1 MDRAAKEREML
12 AAVLAYQKDTAKI
25 AKSIARAT
33 IDAVNE
39 LSNDAEHIFAT
50 FLRKAGV
57 TREEALAFLRTPIT
71 KSVRD
76 MLIRR
81 ARRTYRG
88 KRLEQ
93 ELVRL
98 SGPSYKHRMDNAEAL
113 KASAKMNGDA
123 LYETIKAKMTDGVD
137 AVTKEA
143 TARTQYSVQKEAGVV
158 IDWAQPN
165 EPQLRATHEE
175 IGVYH
180 KVKLFSVEELEQ
192 ARTRISA
199 GILDGE
205 SYESISRK
213 VAADTGKEM
222 YKARRLVRTTMAQA
236 ASDAEA
242 KTLKDLGIDKYEIMC
257 VLDEKTCPI
266 CGKYDGKIFRLD
278 NPNAPRPTFHPNC
291 RCSIKQVLSDEVKDK
306 LTRAARDRNGKTIQ
320 VPSRMTYGEWKAKY
334 GPKSVVPEPPHK
346 RV

>member
-1 MDRAAKEREML
+1 MDRTAKEREML

-50 FLRKAGV
+50 FLKKAGI
-57 TREEALAFLRTPIT
+57 TREQALAFLNTPIT
-71 KSVRD
+71 KAVRD
-76 MLIRR
+76 MLIAR
-81 ARRTYRG
+81 ARKTYKGR
-88 KRLEQ
+88 RLEQ

-113 KASAKMNGDA
+113 RRSAKMNGDA
-123 LYETIKAKMTDGVD
+123 LYDFIKSKMSDGVD
-137 AVTKEA
+137 SVAKEA
-143 TARTQYSVQKEAGVV
+143 TARTQYSVQKEAGVAV
-158 IDWAQPN
+158 DWAQPN

-180 KVKLFSVEELEQ
+180 KVKLFSVQELEQ

-242 KTLKDLGIDKYEIMC
+242 RTLKELGIEKYEIMC
-257 VLDEKTCPI
+257 VLDERTCPI
-266 CGKYDGKIFRLD
+266 CGRYDGKIFRLD
-278 NPNAPRPTFHPNC
+278 DPNAPRPTFHPNC
-291 RCSIKQVLSDEVKDK
+291 RCSIKQVLSDDIKDR
-306 LTRAARDRNGKTIQ
+306 LTRSARDEKGRSIQ

-334 GPKSVVPEPPHK
+334 GPKTAVPEPDHK
-346 RV
+346 KA

>member
-39 LSNDAEHIFAT
+39 LSDDAEHIFAT

-57 TREEALAFLRTPIT
+57 TREEAHAFLRTPIT

-113 KASAKMNGDA
+113 RRSAKMNGDA
-123 LYETIKAKMTDGVD
+123 LYADIMFKLRKG
-137 AVTKEA
+137 TKKVVEEA
-143 TARTQYSVQKEAGVV
+143 TSRTQYSVQKEAGVV

-165 EPQLRATHEE
+165 EQQLEAVHED
-175 IGVYH
+175 IGVYD
-180 KVKLFSVEELEQ
+180 KVKLFSADELEQ
-192 ARTRISA
+192 ARTRITA

-205 SYESISRK
+205 SYESIAKK
-213 VAADTGKEM
+213 VSADTGKDM

-236 ASDAEA
+236 AVDAEV
-242 KTLKDLGIDKYEIMC
+242 KTLNELGIERYEIMC

-266 CGKYDGKIFRLD
+266 CGQYDGKIYRLD
-278 NPNAPRPTFHPNC
+278 DPDAPRPTFHPNC
-291 RCSIKQVLSDEVKDK
+291 RCSIKQVLPDKVKDK
-306 LTRAARDRNGKTIQ
+306 LTRAARDENGKTIQ
-320 VPSRMTYGEWKAKY
+320 VPSRMTYPEWKAKY
-334 GPKSVVPEPPHK
+334 GKKSAVPEPPHQK
-346 RV
+346 V

>member
-1 MDRAAKEREML
+1 MTGRAAKEAEML

-25 AKSIARAT
+25 ARSIARAT

-39 LSNDAEHIFAT
+39 LSNDAEHIFGT
-50 FLRKAGV
+50 FLRKGGL
-57 TREEALAFLRTPIT
+57 TRAEAERILRTPIT
-71 KSVRD
+71 KQVRD

-81 ARRTYRG
+81 ARRTYTGETLR
-88 KRLEQ
+88 KA
-93 ELVRL
+93 LVRL

-123 LYETIKAKMTDGVD
+123 LFERAKAMMTEGVD
-137 AVTKEA
+137 RVATEA
-143 TARTQYSVQKEAGVV
+143 TARTQYSVQKEAGVA

-165 EPQLRATHEE
+165 EGQLKATHEE

-192 ARTRISA
+192 ARTRITA

-205 SYESISRK
+205 SFESISRK
-213 VAADTGKEM
+213 VSADTGKEM

-236 ASDAEA
+236 AADAEL

-266 CGKYDGKIFRLD
+266 CGKYDGMICRVD
-278 NPNAPRPTFHPNC
+278 NPDAPRPTFHPNC
-291 RCSIKQVLSDEVKDK
+291 RCSIKQVLPDDIKDR
-306 LTRAARDRNGKTIQ
+306 LTRAARDENGKTIQ
-320 VPSRMTYGEWKAKY
+320 IPSRMRYADWKRIY
-334 GPKSVVPEPPHK
+334 GPKVPEPEHK
-346 RV
+346 KAE